1 MDVIEA
7 LKSRHST
14 RAYKSKS
21 VDRDTIMKI
30 LEAANYTPSW
40 ANTQPW
46 DVFVA
51 GGEVLDNIR
60 KECLEKYRNNVPPNN
75 DIATPGSWPEAHKE
89 RSREMG
95 ASQAKLLGI
104 SREDKEFRRK
114 FNERNLNYFG
124 APVALFLCMDKT
136 LTKWSAYDV
145 GAFSQSVM
153 LAAQSY
159 GLNTIPAA
167 MLSAYPEVIRK
178 ELAIPDDLDIF
189 IGIALGY
196 GDPDNIQNK
205 HITSRKSLEELVK
218 IKGL

>member
-14 RAYKSKS
+14 RAYKTKC
-21 VDRDTIMKI
+21 VDRETIMKI
-30 LEAANYTPSW
+30 IEAANYAPSW

-46 DVFVA
+46 EVFVA

-60 KECLEKYRNNVPPNN
+60 KGCLEKFRNNVPPNP
-75 DIATPGSWPEAHKE
+75 DRQSPESWPEAHKE

-95 ASQAKLLGI
+95 AAQAKLLGI
-104 SREDKEFRRK
+104 NREDKEARAK
-114 FNERNLNYFG
+114 LNERNLNYFG
-124 APVALFLCMDKT
+124 APVTLFLCMDKR
-136 LTKWSAYDV
+136 LTQWSAYDV

-159 GLNTIPAA
+159 GLNTIPAV
-167 MLSAYPEVIRK
+167 MLSVYPEVIRK
-178 ELAIPDDLDIF
+178 ELEITDGLDIL

-205 HITSRKSLEELVK
+205 HITTRKPLEEFVT